1 MNAHSNLLLGSM
13 LVVSLVVAA
22 IGIAVVVVYLL
33 TLQKCL
39 NRVSPANRT
48 MEPGLVWLNLVPLL
62 NLGWIFYTV
71 IKIAESVVKEG
82 QARSIDVGDGGKTIG
97 LVYCILIIC
106 CIIPILNIFCSIGAL
121 ICWIIYWVKIAGI
134 SGKFAALVA
143 PAAPLA

>member
-82 QARSIDVGDGGKTIG
+82 QARGIDVGDGGKTLG

-106 CIIPILNIFCSIGAL
+106 GIIPILGIFCSIGGL
-121 ICWIIYWVKIAGI
+121 VCWIIYWVKISGI
-134 SGKFAALVA
+134 SGKLAV
-143 PAAPLA
+143 PAAPATPAA